1 LLSPQGV
8 KSEKQKNRSMDKST
22 DPNAV
27 QMKSIND
34 FIELLYICKNM
45 VIIYEKHP
53 ALHIEYKDNRFQMSL
68 QYMERNTYKL
78 ITPVELLKN
87 ITRYNNYN
95 NNHKIISRV
104 EMNCSRSTVIV
115 YGNPYNHE
123 MKYFDCSCRTVYW
136 EHPSFKEC
144 LMIDSFAC

>member
-1 LLSPQGV
+1 
-8 KSEKQKNRSMDKST
+8 MDIFT

-27 QMKSIND
+27 QMKSINE

-53 ALHIEYKDNRFQMSL
+53 ALHIEYKENRFQMSL
-68 QYMERNTYKL
+68 QYMDKGVYKL
-78 ITPVELLKN
+78 STPVELLQN
-87 ITRYNNYN
+87 IVRYNNN
-95 NNHKIISRV
+95 NNQKIISRV

-123 MKYFDCSCRTVYW
+123 LKYFDSSSRTVYW
-136 EHPSFKEC
+136 ENPSFKQC